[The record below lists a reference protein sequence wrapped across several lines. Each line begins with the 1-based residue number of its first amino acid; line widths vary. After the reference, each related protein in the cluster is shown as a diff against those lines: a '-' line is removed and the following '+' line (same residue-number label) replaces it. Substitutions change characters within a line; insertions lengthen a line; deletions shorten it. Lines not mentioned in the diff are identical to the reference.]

1 MGAERADLLE
11 ELRVQRLLEEH
22 LPPARLRARSP
33 LEVGAFSVPGE
44 PISTAA
50 GLGGRYAPFAL
61 GEAWGTAWGT
71 TWFRLR
77 GRVPEEWAGEWVY
90 LHVAFGRAGDTGFGA
105 EGLAL
110 DADGRAL
117 GGLSPNHQ
125 LLRVGTGP
133 EGGDERTFFVEAAA
147 NPRAPRRQHDWPL
160 LLPDPDG
167 PLLYRLDVAELAI
180 VDAEVRELEADLRC
194 LLGLLRSGL
203 VEGRRAGEIRRALSE
218 AVDAIDASGP
228 VDGAPAARARLA
240 GVLGAPAHASAHRV
254 VAAGH
259 SHIDSAWLWPL
270 REGRRKCRRT
280 FATAVALMEERPEYR
295 FAASAAQHY
304 AWVEADD
311 PELFGR
317 VRAQVEAGR
326 FIPVGGFWVE
336 CDVNIPSGESL
347 VRQLREG
354 VRYFED
360 HLGVRVREGWLPDAF
375 GYPANLPQLLRLA
388 GLDSFLT
395 QKLSWNE
402 INAFPYSS
410 FLWEGIDGS
419 RVLTHFPPTETYNG
433 SMSAEQLAHGL
444 RVFAEHGRAT
454 RSLYLFGFGDGG
466 GGPTR
471 EMLEAA
477 ARFADLEGAPKV
489 ELGPPR
495 TLFEE
500 LEEVRGDLP
509 VWVGELYLERHR
521 GTYTSQARTKAGI
534 RRAEVAL
541 REAELWAAVASCRR
555 NAGGEPLACE
565 VAPRLTEAW
574 RTLLVN
580 QFHDI
585 APGSSIHWVH
595 RQAEA
600 ELADVAAVAERVT
613 SEALDVLFASLEG
626 PSSVG
631 VRPEGV
637 RPEGVR
643 PGLGSGDGAVSNG
656 AGPLVLVANAEG
668 FARVELAQ
676 IELGQIDSARL
687 PSAPGDD
694 TEAGPVVVGPDGPGL
709 TQRLADGRLGF
720 LATVPP
726 VGLSAYRLQGG
737 GDVRPS
743 GPRAEARAVESGFL
757 LENGRLRLRVDAQG
771 HLSSLVDC
779 TDGREVLAGPG
790 NVLELFADMPVSY
803 DAWDVDA
810 AALRQAVEV
819 TELVEVLLEEDGPL
833 RATVRIRRPL
843 GRRSSIVERVSLIA
857 GQPAVE
863 LDYEVD
869 WHERHRLLKAA
880 FPVRVRAAEAHY
892 ECAFGLVSRPTH
904 RNTPWDRARF
914 EAVGHRF
921 VDLSEPGYG
930 VAIATDSKYG
940 YDVAGNVLRVSLLRS
955 PTAPDPEA
963 DQGAHRFRCRLLP
976 HAGDLGPGGVVAQA
990 RGLNDPLRV
999 RPLPAGGLGGAAWSW
1014 AGVDRDQV
1022 VLETL
1027 KWADDGDGLVARC
1040 YESWGGR
1047 TEARLRLPFA
1057 VAVAERVDLLER
1069 PLGPLAT
1076 DEGLV
1081 VVPIGPFEVVTVRA
1095 RPAPAG
1101 DS

>member
-1 MGAERADLLE
+1 MGTERADLLE

-22 LPPARLRARSP
+22 LPPARLRACSP
-33 LEVGAFSVPGE
+33 LDVAAFSVPGE
-44 PISTAA
+44 PISTSA
-50 GLGGRYAPFAL
+50 GLGGPYTPFAL
-61 GEAWGTAWGT
+61 GGEWGTAWGT
-71 TWFRLR
+71 TWFRLQ

-110 DADGRAL
+110 DAEGRAL
-117 GGLSPNHQ
+117 GGLSPNHR
-125 LLRVGTGP
+125 LIRVETGP
-133 EGGDERTFFVEAAA
+133 PGGGERTFFVEAAA

-160 LLPDPDG
+160 LLPEPDG

-194 LLGLLRSGL
+194 LAGLLRAGL

-218 AVDAIDASGP
+218 AVDAIDAAGP
-228 VDGAPAARARLA
+228 VEGAPVARARLA
-240 GVLGAPAHASAHRV
+240 GVLAAPAHASAHRV

-304 AWVEADD
+304 AWVETDD

-317 VRAQVEAGR
+317 IRTQVEAGR

-354 VRYFED
+354 VRYFEE

-402 INAFPYSS
+402 INTFPYSS

-433 SMSAEQLAHGL
+433 QMSAEQLAHGIG
-444 RVFAEHGRAT
+444 VFAEHGRST

-477 ARFADLEGAPKV
+477 ERFGDLEGAPRV
-489 ELGPPR
+489 ELRHPR
-495 TLFEE
+495 ALFEE
-500 LEEVRGDLP
+500 LAEVQADLP

-541 REAELWAAVASCRR
+541 REAELWAAVASCRGR
-555 NAGGEPLACE
+555 SGREPLAVE
-565 VAPRLTEAW
+565 VVPRVSEAW

-600 ELADVAAVAERVT
+600 ELAGVVATAEDVGREALGALLWSLVRSPGGSQSEGDRPEEEARRGQGDLEGTEVAET
-613 SEALDVLFASLEG
+613 A
-626 PSSVG
+626 P
-631 VRPEGV
+631 
-637 RPEGVR
+637 
-643 PGLGSGDGAVSNG
+643 AVC
-656 AGPLVLVANAEG
+656 VANAEG
-668 FARVELAQ
+668 FTRTELAE
-676 IELGQIDSARL
+676 IDPAGLPPVPDGGSGTELA
-687 PSAPGDD
+687 
-694 TEAGPVVVGPDGPGL
+694 VVGPDGPVL
-709 TQRLADGRLGF
+709 TQRLSDGRLGF
-720 LATVPP
+720 LATVPA
-726 VGLSAYRLQGG
+726 VGIRRYVVRRR
-737 GDVRPS
+737 GDVRPPS
-743 GPRAEARAVESGFL
+743 GPRAEIRAVEGGFV
-757 LENGRLRLRVDAQG
+757 LENGRLRLAVDVHG
-771 HLSSLVDC
+771 HLASLVDC
-779 TDGREVLAGPG
+779 AEEREVLAGPG
-790 NVLELFADMPVSY
+790 NVLELFPDMPVSY

-810 AALRQAVEV
+810 AALRQGVEV
-819 TELVEVLLEEDGPL
+819 VDLDEVVLEEGGPL

-843 GRRSSIVERVSLIA
+843 GRRSAIVERVSLVA
-857 GQPAVE
+857 GRPAVD

-880 FPVRVRAAEAHY
+880 FPVRIRAAEAHY

-930 VAIATDSKYG
+930 VAVATDAKYG
-940 YDVAGNVLRVSLLRS
+940 YDVAGSVLRVSLLRS

-963 DQGAHRFRCRLLP
+963 DQGSHRFRCRLLP
-976 HAGDLGPGGVVAQA
+976 HSGELGPGGVVAEA

-999 RPLPAGGLGGAAWSW
+999 LAPPSGELDGESWSF
-1014 AGVDRDQV
+1014 AGVDRAQV

-1047 TEARLRLPFA
+1047 TEARLRLPFP
-1057 VAVAERVDLLER
+1057 VAAAERVDLLER

-1081 VVPIGPFEVVTVRA
+1081 VLPIGPFEVVTVRA
-1095 RPAPAG
+1095 RRAPGGA
-1101 DS
+1101 